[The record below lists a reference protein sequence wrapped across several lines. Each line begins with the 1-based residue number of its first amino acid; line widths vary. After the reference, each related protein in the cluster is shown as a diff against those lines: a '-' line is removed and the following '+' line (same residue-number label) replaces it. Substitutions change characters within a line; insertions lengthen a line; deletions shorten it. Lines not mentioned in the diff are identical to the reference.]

1 MTENIVT
8 TTSTVTM
15 DDGACLHV
23 KVLGDDPKATKPLL
37 IALHGA
43 PGLSTLVDP
52 ESSFAFLSGTFRVLV
67 FDARGSGAS
76 DLTGPY
82 THERWINDIENLRE
96 WAGAEKFLL
105 AGGSYGGFIALDY
118 ALLHGD
124 RLLGIILRDTW
135 ANGAVGMMTALANIV
150 TSDRLRVDVARQIR
164 VWSGILYD
172 DKDFEEGVMEI
183 LPIYDPPEGVSK
195 KAPMSND
202 TGPKT
207 FEGFVPTVSKYHSA
221 TQNAAFGV
229 NMPRFDV
236 RHRLKEIKA
245 PTLVVVGRHDYIA
258 PVHFSQEIADGIPN
272 ARLEIFE
279 HSGHAPP
286 ADEPEKFQD
295 TVWSFLKAEVL

>member
-1 MTENIVT
+1 MTETIVT

-15 DDGACLHV
+15 DDGVCLHV
-23 KVLGDDPKATKPLL
+23 KVLGDDAKATKPLL

-43 PGLSTLVDP
+43 PGLSTLLDP

-82 THERWINDIENLRE
+82 THERWINDIEHLRK
-96 WAGAEKFLL
+96 WAGAEKFVL

-118 ALLHGD
+118 ALVHGD

-135 ANGAVGMMTALANIV
+135 AHGVVGMMTALANVV
-150 TSDRLRVDVARQIR
+150 TSDRLKVDVARQVR

-172 DKDFEEGVMEI
+172 DKDFEESVLEI
-183 LPIYDPPEGVSK
+183 LPIYDPPEEVSN
-195 KAPMSND
+195 KAPMSGE
-202 TGPKT
+202 TQPKV
-207 FEGFVPTVSKYHSA
+207 FEGLAETGSGYHSA
-221 TQNAAFGV
+221 TQNAAFCE

-245 PTLVVVGRHDYIA
+245 PTLVVVGRHDYIT

-272 ARLEIFE
+272 TRLEIFE
-279 HSGHAPP
+279 YSGHNPP
-286 ADEPEKFQD
+286 ADEPEKFRD